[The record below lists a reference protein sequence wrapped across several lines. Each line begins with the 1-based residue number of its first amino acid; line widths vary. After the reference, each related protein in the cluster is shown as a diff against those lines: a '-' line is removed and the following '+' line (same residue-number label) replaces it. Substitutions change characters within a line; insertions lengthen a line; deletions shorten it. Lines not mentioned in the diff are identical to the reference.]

1 MIIFEGGLQM
11 TLLTYAPIKNLPAG
25 VRLESAGDYLRWK
38 TFQTLLKL
46 KDKGTRQLQVLAD
59 FVLGLWVYVNGGGWR
74 FDGDCIVVRKL
85 PTLEVHDPPHY
96 GHFVGSM
103 ERHPCSLMPPDRLFA
118 LWEMEYL
125 RNPQDNLYIATPA
138 AFCAKSP
145 LLLQYLKLL
154 ASTVMD
160 PDVDLATVEW
170 AKKEDKSVV
179 PYYNIGMQALKKVF
193 IDHGCDAIVDAAVC
207 SPLPY
212 SLKEK
217 TIDPSKNHL
226 CKVERLKDATCV
238 NCFFSS
244 TKVQTTGAAVVKRGS
259 MDVVE
264 KGCTWDILLDS
275 LGTPLGDGKWK
286 EVVKPTKVQRP
297 VSREMGAVCFQE
309 LLKDVSTKFAL
320 PASRTV
326 QEVPHRSEA
335 LREWCRHKGA
345 RSSHLLSSRSY
356 SCSSPGYEDVPG
368 SHANLNHH
376 LPYYSLCLCRT
387 RKI

>member
-11 TLLTYAPIKNLPAG
+11 TLLTYAPIKNLPTG
-25 VRLESAGDYLRWK
+25 VRLESAEDYLQWK
-38 TFQTLLKL
+38 TFQALLKL
-46 KDKGTRQLQVLAD
+46 PGKGKRELQVLAD
-59 FVLGLWVYVNGGGWR
+59 FVLGLWVYVNDGGWR
-74 FDGDCIVVRKL
+74 FDGDCIVTRKL
-85 PTLEVHDPPHY
+85 PTLKVHDPPHY
-96 GHFVGSM
+96 GHFVASM
-103 ERHPCSLMPPDRLFA
+103 ERHPCTRMSRDRWFA

-125 RNPQDNLYIATPA
+125 RNPQDKLYIATPA

-170 AKKEDKSVV
+170 AKKEDSKHR
-179 PYYNIGMQALKKVF
+179 YYNIAMQALKKVF
-193 IDHGCDAIVDAAVC
+193 IDHGSDAIVDAVVC
-207 SPLPY
+207 SPFPY

-226 CKVERLKDATCV
+226 CKVERLKEATCV
-238 NCFFSS
+238 NCFLSS
-244 TKVQTTGAAVVKRGS
+244 TKTASTGAAVMKRGS
-259 MDVVE
+259 MDVV
-264 KGCTWDILLDS
+264 KSGSTWDIVLNS

-286 EVVKPTKVQRP
+286 EVVKPTTVQRP

-309 LLKDVSTKFAL
+309 LIKDASTKFAL

-326 QEVPHRSEA
+326 QEVVHGSEA
-335 LREWCRHKGA
+335 WREWCRPGTMTSYLMSA
-345 RSSHLLSSRSY
+345 RSHLH
-356 SCSSPGYEDVPG
+356 SSPG
-368 SHANLNHH
+368 NHH

-387 RKI
+387 HKI